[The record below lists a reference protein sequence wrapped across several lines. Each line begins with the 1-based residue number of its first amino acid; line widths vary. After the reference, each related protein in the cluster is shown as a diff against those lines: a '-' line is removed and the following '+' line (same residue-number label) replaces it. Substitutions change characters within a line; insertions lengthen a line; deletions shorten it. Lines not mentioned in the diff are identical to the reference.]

1 VSPANAV
8 LGDVLATRATKGL
21 TRSRHVVQSAQ
32 SVRLV
37 VDGRAMLHFGSND
50 YLGLAGDPE
59 IIAAACDGAVRYGV
73 GAGASH
79 LISGHSSAHDLLERA
94 LAAWIAPV
102 ADAEAIL
109 FSTGYMANLGIITAL
124 VGRGDAVFADKLNHA
139 SLNDAAILSRADLV
153 RYAHCD
159 VEALER
165 RLASSVARRKV
176 IATDAVFSMD
186 GDIAPLPA
194 LLELAKRHDAWLLV
208 DDAHGFG
215 VTGEGRGT
223 LAHFGLQSDRL
234 IYMGTLGKA
243 AGVAGAFAC
252 AADVVVETLLQTAR
266 SYMFSTASPPM
277 LAHALAQSLTI
288 IRDDTDRRRR
298 LAARVA
304 QWRVAAAE
312 LPWRCMPSETAI
324 QPLIVGTNAQAV
336 RLSDALWDRGIWVP
350 AVRPPTV
357 PQGSARLRIT
367 FSAAHEE
374 AEVDRLV
381 AALRDIGL

>member
-1 VSPANAV
+1 
-8 LGDVLATRATKGL
+8 
-21 TRSRHVVQSAQ
+21 
-32 SVRLV
+32 
-37 VDGRAMLHFGSND
+37 
-50 YLGLAGDPE
+50 
-59 IIAAACDGAVRYGV
+59 
-73 GAGASH
+73 
-79 LISGHSSAHDLLERA
+79 
-94 LAAWIAPV
+94 
-102 ADAEAIL
+102 
-109 FSTGYMANLGIITAL
+109 MANLGIITAL